1 MNKNYVTSENPY
13 YKEQQRAI
21 KEICNELNLVVFYPD
36 YHADKRD
43 NNTVMIYT
51 HEANEYNNKLPNNS
65 MNEEY
70 KSYVCFLENTDM
82 NGMFSLSYMN
92 HGKID
97 LRGYNTAKDKIKEF
111 VLQKLEDYNN
121 NQK

>member
-1 MNKNYVTSENPY
+1 MNRNYTTNLDLN
-13 YKEQQRAI
+13 YKKQQQVI

-36 YHADKRD
+36 YHADKKD

-51 HEANEYNNKLPNNS
+51 HESNEYNNKLPKDANNDQ
-65 MNEEY
+65 Y
-70 KSYVCFLENTDM
+70 KDYVCFLENTDL

-97 LRGYNTAKDKIKEF
+97 LRGYNTEKEKIKDF
-111 VLQKLEDYNN
+111 ISQKLEEYNN
-121 NQK
+121 K